1 MALRDTEAIILRS
14 YPLGEADRLVSFYSR
29 TLGRMRG
36 VAAGAKRTKTTF
48 GGSLEPLMYV
58 RIWFAEK
65 ETRDL
70 VRIRQC
76 EVIES
81 SLAAHGDYECSVRL
95 GLLAE
100 VTEGVQPERE
110 ANDPVFR
117 LLLLVTR
124 EIVRTKRA
132 ELPVLY
138 FCLWTVRL
146 AGWLAALGDCG
157 KCGRAI
163 GGGAAGYAS
172 AVHPVMLCGEHRL
185 PGMRTISGE
194 SVTLARR
201 MLQTKLEEF
210 DAREWP
216 AGRGRDLLAF
226 LLDVIEHQMEK
237 KLKTRGL
244 LELNR

>member
-29 TLGRMRG
+29 QLGRMRG
-36 VAAGAKRTKTTF
+36 VAPGAKRTKTTF

-81 SLAAHGDYECSVRL
+81 SLAAHGDYDCNVRL
-95 GLLAE
+95 SLLAE
-100 VTEGVQPERE
+100 VTEGVQPDRE
-110 ANDPVFR
+110 PSDPVFR
-117 LLLLVTR
+117 LLLLATR
-124 EIVRTKRA
+124 EMIRTRKP
-132 ELPVLY
+132 ELPALY

-146 AGWLAALGDCG
+146 AGWLPQFGDCA
-157 KCGRAI
+157 KCRRAM
-163 GGGAAGYAS
+163 GAATNAYAS
-172 AVHPVMLCGEHRL
+172 GVHPLLLCANCRL
-185 PGMRTISGE
+185 PGMRLLRGE
-194 SVTLARR
+194 SIALAKN
-201 MLQTKLEEF
+201 MLQAKLEEL
-210 DAREWP
+210 DSAEWP
-216 AGRGRDLLAF
+216 AKKGNDLLSF
-226 LLDVIEHQMEK
+226 LLDIIEHQMEK
-237 KLKTRGL
+237 KLKTRSL